1 MRLYIDGEWNSYKGE
16 LISMALVSEAGHEWY
31 EVLECR
37 SPNPW
42 VAEHVMPKLD
52 KQPVTLDM
60 MRESLRVF
68 LAQFTTVEI
77 IADWPEDIARFCDL
91 LICGPG
97 LRIDTPR
104 LVMVVRRDLNS
115 SASLKPHQALA
126 DARAMMAM
134 DLS

>member
-1 MRLYIDGEWNSYKGE
+1 MRLYIDGEWNSYKGD
-16 LISMALVSEAGHEWY
+16 LISMALVAEDGREWY

-37 SPNPW
+37 NPDPW

-68 LAQFTTVEI
+68 LEQFKTVEI
-77 IADWPEDIARFCDL
+77 IADWPEDIERFCGL
-91 LICGPG
+91 LIYGPG
-97 LRIDTPR
+97 LRIATPP

-115 SASLKPHQALA
+115 GASLKPHQALA
-126 DARAMMAM
+126 DARAMLAM
-134 DLS
+134 DR